1 MRQEEL
7 WESSQGGKNAAQ
19 AYWNALGKLRAAWKE
34 VFGEELPTEGN
45 NAMGAF
51 EQAIDLM
58 KSRLASDSVGGKRL
72 RTVLDVDA
80 GDDIA
85 EVLLGWADM
94 GDLPPNVVKL
104 AIREIAKT
112 RSAGRHDLRPIL
124 REVFDRLFGN
134 APTRRPRVGAN
145 RHWPRLFQYLRELED
160 ETDWPGFGKGLH
172 LMNAGGG
179 GRVAAEPADPKA
191 LAVRLDPELL

>member
-124 REVFDRLFGN
+124 REVFDRLFVN
-134 APTRRPRVGAN
+134 AANPPPPRRGKSPLAAAVSVFARTRG
-145 RHWPRLFQYLRELED
+145 
-160 ETDWPGFGKGLH
+160 
-172 LMNAGGG
+172 
-179 GRVAAEPADPKA
+179 
-191 LAVRLDPELL
+191 